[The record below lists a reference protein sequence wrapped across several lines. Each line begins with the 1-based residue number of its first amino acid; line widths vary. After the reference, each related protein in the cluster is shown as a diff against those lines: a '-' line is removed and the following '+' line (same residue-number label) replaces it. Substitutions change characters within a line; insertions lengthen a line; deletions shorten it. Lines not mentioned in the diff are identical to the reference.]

1 MDFNLVSKKILK
13 KMLMH
18 NICGGKHHGL
28 DDLKHGFPS
37 HEKGNVEKAI
47 KKLVKINYIL
57 KHPTSYGFQYS
68 LNHDKVDDI
77 QKILEE

>member
-77 QKILEE
+77 QNILEE